1 MTVDPV
7 AVATSLAAVRER
19 LDRVAGRRVEQV
31 EIVAVTKGFG
41 ADAIRAAVAAGLDR
55 IGENYAQ
62 ELVTKHAEVA
72 DLLVERGVRVHFI
85 GRLQTNKV
93 RLLAGRVDCVE
104 TVDRPALVD
113 ELARRC
119 PGLAV
124 LVQVNATGE
133 ADKGGCPPS
142 AVAELVERARAGGL
156 VVEGLMTVGPT
167 TGPPEAARSGF
178 RAVRA
183 LVDELGLAVCSMG
196 MSDDLEVAV
205 AEGSTRVR
213 VGSALFG
220 ARPPA

>member
-1 MTVDPV
+1 VTIEADLV
-7 AVATSLAAVRER
+7 AGRLADVRER
-19 LDRVAGRRVEQV
+19 LERAGAREV

-55 IGENYAQ
+55 VGENYAQ
-62 ELVTKHAEVA
+62 ELVAKHAEVA
-72 DLLVERGVRVHFI
+72 ELLVGRRVRVHFI

-93 RLLAGRVDCVE
+93 RQLVGRVDCVE
-104 TVDRPALVD
+104 TVDRLGLVD
-113 ELARRC
+113 ELSRRC
-119 PGLAV
+119 PGLTV

-133 ADKGGCPPS
+133 PDKGGCPPGE
-142 AVAELVERARAGGL
+142 AAELVDRARAAGL
-156 VVEGLMTVGPT
+156 VVEGLMAVGPT
-167 TGPPEAARSGF
+167 TGPPEASGPAF
-178 RAVRA
+178 RAVRG

>member
-1 MTVDPV
+1 MTVDPMV
-7 AVATSLAAVRER
+7 VATR
-19 LDRVAGRRVEQV
+19 LDEVRGRLARAGGDGV

-41 ADAIRAAVAAGLDR
+41 ADAIRAAVAVGLDR
-55 IGENYAQ
+55 IGENYAH
-62 ELVTKHAEVA
+62 ELVAKHTEVA
-72 DLLVERGVRVHFI
+72 ELLAEHQVRVHCI

-93 RLLAGRVDCVE
+93 RQLAGRVDCVE
-104 TVDRPALVD
+104 TVDRVRLVD

-119 PGLAV
+119 PGLTV

-133 ADKGGCPPS
+133 PDKGGCPPES
-142 AVAELVERARAGGL
+142 VAELVDTAQAAGL

-167 TGPPEAARSGF
+167 AGPPEAARPGF

-183 LVDELGLAVCSMG
+183 MVDDLGLSVCSMG

-205 AEGSTRVR
+205 AEGSTRIR